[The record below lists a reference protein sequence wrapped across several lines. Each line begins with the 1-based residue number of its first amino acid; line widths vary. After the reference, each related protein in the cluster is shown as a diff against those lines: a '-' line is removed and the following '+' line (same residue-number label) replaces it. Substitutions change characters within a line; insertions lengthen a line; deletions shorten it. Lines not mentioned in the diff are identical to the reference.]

1 MSQSLAKVHVHIV
14 FSTRDRE
21 PMIHADVEKELYA
34 YMASISKELK
44 CPVHKINGT
53 ENHVHIACCLSRTIT
68 MAVLLEEIKRS
79 SSKWIKTKS
88 PAYRKF
94 AWQQGYGAF
103 SFGESQLQAVVR
115 YINDQKE
122 YHQKK
127 TYKEEF
133 RDILIKYHIDYDER
147 YVWD

>member
-1 MSQSLAKVHVHIV
+1 MSQSLAKVHLHVV
-14 FSTRDRE
+14 FSTKNRE
-21 PMIHADVEKELYA
+21 PMILADVEKELYA
-34 YMASISKELK
+34 YIATISNELK

-79 SSKWIKTKS
+79 SSKWIKTKG

-94 AWQQGYGAF
+94 AWQTGYGVF
-103 SFGESQLQAVVR
+103 SFGESQLQHVVR

-122 YHQKK
+122 HHRKT
-127 TYKEEF
+127 TYKDEF
-133 RDILIKYHIDYDER
+133 RAICKKYQVDYDER